1 MEPNTGMIV
10 RVLKRLKAAVGY
22 HELGMTQHA
31 LRCLDSLDLLGK
43 IGPFGVV
50 QDVLRDVF
58 ITNPENHVSAANAL
72 EVVACMLSTPARH
85 AIQLT
90 LDTCYGLGQ
99 KDIAGQKS
107 PQSLP
112 LSRLRPRCPDVI
124 SD

>member
-1 MEPNTGMIV
+1 MERNSGKIV
-10 RVLKRLKAAVGY
+10 RVLKRLNAAVGY

-31 LRCLDSLDLLGK
+31 LRCLDSLDLLGE

-58 ITNPENHVSAANAL
+58 VTNPEKHVSAANAL

-90 LDTCYGLGQ
+90 LDTCYGQ
-99 KDIAGQKS
+99 DIDTARAANNRASARGAKPAGQHK
-107 PQSLP
+107 PA
-112 LSRLRPRCPDVI
+112 C
-124 SD
+124 